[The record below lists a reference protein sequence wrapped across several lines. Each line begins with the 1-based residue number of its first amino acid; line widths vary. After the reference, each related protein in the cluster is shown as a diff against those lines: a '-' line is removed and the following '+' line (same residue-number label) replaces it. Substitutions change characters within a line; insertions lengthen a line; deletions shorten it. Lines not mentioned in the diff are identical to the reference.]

1 MIRGAEKRTMR
12 AERLLSILMTLQ
24 RGHTLTAG
32 ELANRVGVS
41 VRTIF
46 RDIDALS
53 GMGVPV
59 YTEQGRG
66 GGIRLLEGYSSD
78 LTGLSSGEAEALA
91 LIASP
96 ASVGVRELDA
106 PARTALD
113 KLAAAVPSMHQLR
126 AQHARGRLLFDT
138 KPWFRSLD
146 TSPYLDQLRT
156 CIWKNECI
164 EIAYRRST
172 GEHKDY
178 RVEPYALVVKVDTWY
193 LIGRVKREMRVFRV
207 SRLLGLTLTGETFE
221 RDPSFDLQKY
231 WRTWCESFEKN
242 PPNQFPVELEITARG
257 RRRLLDIFGQ
267 WYRSKLDPL
276 GDRFRGRKRVTLD
289 FDREDLALRVLFD
302 LADEAT
308 IVNPIGLRKKLHKQA
323 AKVLAATA

>member
-1 MIRGAEKRTMR
+1 MR

-24 RGHTLTAG
+24 RGHPHTAG
-32 ELANRVGVS
+32 DLANRLGVS

-59 YTEQGRG
+59 YTEPGRG
-66 GGIRLLEGYSSD
+66 GGIRLIEGYSSD

-96 ASVGVRELDA
+96 AAVGVREIDT
-106 PARTALD
+106 PTRTALD

-146 TSPYLDQLRT
+146 TSPHLDQLRGS
-156 CIWKNECI
+156 IWKNECI
-164 EIAYRRST
+164 DISYRRST
-172 GEHKDY
+172 GEQKEY

-193 LIGRVKREMRVFRV
+193 LIGRVRSEMRVFRI
-207 SRLLGLTLTGETFE
+207 SRLLGLQTTNHSFQ
-221 RDPSFDLQKY
+221 RDASFDLQKY
-231 WRTWCESFEKN
+231 WHAWCANFEKN
-242 PPNQFPVELEITARG
+242 PPRHFAVELEITARG
-257 RRRLLDIFGQ
+257 RKRLLEMFGH
-267 WYRSKLDPL
+267 WFRAALEPL
-276 GDRFRGRKRVTLD
+276 GERFRGRKRVVVD
-289 FDREDLALRVLFD
+289 FDREDIALRVLFD
-302 LADEAT
+302 LADDAT
-308 IVNPIGLRKKLHKQA
+308 IVAPRTLRQKLRRMA
-323 AKVLAATA
+323 ERVVATLD

>member
-1 MIRGAEKRTMR
+1 MR

-24 RGHTLTAG
+24 RGQPHTAG
-32 ELANRVGVS
+32 DLASRLGVS

-59 YTEQGRG
+59 YTEPGRG

-91 LIASP
+91 LVASP
-96 ASVGVRELDA
+96 AAVGVRELDT

-146 TSPYLDQLRT
+146 TSPHLDQLRAS
-156 CIWKNECI
+156 IWKNECI
-164 EIAYRRST
+164 EISYRRST
-172 GEHKDY
+172 GEQKEY

-193 LIGRVKREMRVFRV
+193 LIGRVQREMRVFRI
-207 SRLLGLTLTGETFE
+207 SRLLGLKLTNETFE
-221 RDPSFDLQKY
+221 RDPDFDLQKY
-231 WRTWCESFEKN
+231 WRAWCENFEKN
-242 PPNQFPVELEITARG
+242 PPRRFLVDLEITARA
-257 RRRLLDIFGQ
+257 RKRLLEVFGH
-267 WYRSKLDPL
+267 WFKPRLEPL
-276 GDRFRGRKRVTLD
+276 GERFRGRKPVTLD
-289 FDREDLALRVLFD
+289 FEREDVALRVLFD
-302 LADEAT
+302 LAEEAR
-308 IVNPIGLRKKLHKQA
+308 IVSPRKLRQKLRRMA
-323 AKVLAATA
+323 ARVLAAQV

>member
-1 MIRGAEKRTMR
+1 MR
-12 AERLLSILMTLQ
+12 AERLLSILMMLQ
-24 RGHTLTAG
+24 RGHGVTAG

-59 YTEQGRG
+59 YTEAGRG
-66 GGIRLLEGYSSD
+66 GGIRLIEGYTSD

-91 LIASP
+91 LVASP
-96 ASVGVRELDA
+96 AAVGVRELDT

-138 KPWFRSLD
+138 KPWFRSLA

-156 CIWKNECI
+156 SIWKNECI
-164 EIAYRRST
+164 EISYRRST
-172 GEHKDY
+172 GEQKEY

-193 LIGRVKREMRVFRV
+193 LIGRVTSNPRSREMRVFRI
-207 SRLLGLTLTGETFE
+207 SRLLGLKVAGEIFE
-221 RDPSFDLQKY
+221 RDGAFDLQKY
-231 WRTWCESFEKN
+231 WRTWCENFERN
-242 PPNQFPVELEITARG
+242 PPNHYTVELAITAKG
-257 RRRLLDIFGQ
+257 RERLLSNFGH
-267 WYRSKLDPL
+267 WFKPRLEAL
-276 GDRFRGRKRVTLD
+276 GDAYRGRKHVKLD
-289 FDREDLALRVLFD
+289 FEREDLALRVLFD
-302 LADEAT
+302 LADDAH
-308 IVNPIGLRKKLHKQA
+308 IVSPPALRKKLRKQA
-323 AKVLAATA
+323 ARVLAATE